1 MREPID
7 PADIRVGDR
16 VERRME
22 WDGGDEIATQVT
34 VMTVK
39 NVASGGDRICGFGY
53 GWTLTDG
60 GEWFLLDRPDPLA
73 EVVEVAAKALW
84 GLGYTNVE
92 WSYADPDVKIAYRD
106 MARTVVAAIA
116 ERWELVRKRLGCE

>member
-1 MREPID
+1 MNTIFGPDEVRWS
-7 PADIRVGDR
+7 IRCDKPV
-16 VERRME
+16 
-22 WDGGDEIATQVT
+22 
-34 VMTVK
+34 
-39 NVASGGDRICGFGY
+39 
-53 GWTLTDG
+53 
-60 GEWFLLDRPDPLA
+60 EWFLLDRPDPLA